1 MSVKIYVEGGGDSQ
15 ALRTA
20 CRKGF
25 AKFVERA
32 GLKGRM
38 PRIVACGGRQKA
50 YDDFATA
57 LDTRNGFPML
67 LVDSEE
73 PVTSESPWDHLR
85 NLDRWTR
92 PNGATKDQCHL
103 MVQIMESWFLADK
116 PTLTTFYGQG
126 FLENSLP
133 QNPRVEQVRKTEVL
147 AGLDSATR
155 HTTKGR
161 YNKGSHSFDILAA
174 IDPSAVERAAPR
186 AKRFLDTL
194 RAKSPA

>member
-1 MSVKIYVEGGGDSQ
+1 MSIKIYVEGGGDSK
-15 ALRTA
+15 ALRAA

-32 GLKGRM
+32 ELRGRM
-38 PRIVACGGRQKA
+38 PRFVACGGRQKA
-50 YDDFATA
+50 YGSFATA
-57 LDTRNGFPML
+57 LQIGDGFPML
-67 LVDSEE
+67 LVDSED
-73 PVTSESPWDHLR
+73 PVTVANPWDHLR
-85 NLDRWTR
+85 NRDGWAR
-92 PNGATKDQCHL
+92 PAGSVDDQCHL
-103 MVQIMESWFLADK
+103 MVPIMESWFLADK

-133 QNPRVEQVRKTEVL
+133 QNPRVEQVRKTDVL

-155 HTTKGR
+155 HTTKGC
-161 YNKGSHSFDILAA
+161 YNKGSHSFDILVR

-194 RAKSPA
+194 RTRSPA